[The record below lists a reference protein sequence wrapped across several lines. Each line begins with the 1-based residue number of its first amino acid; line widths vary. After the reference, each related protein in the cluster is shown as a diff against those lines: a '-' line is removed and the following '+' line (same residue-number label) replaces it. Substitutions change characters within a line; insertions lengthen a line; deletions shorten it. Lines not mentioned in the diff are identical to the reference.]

1 MLVESA
7 PRPSGETEG
16 VTMSAS
22 IPRAAF
28 SHVGIHVHDLPA
40 MEDFYTRFLGLV
52 VTDRGPL
59 DTSLGMLDFVFLSR
73 DPREHHQLVLAS
85 GRPAETPFNVLNQI
99 SFRLESLA
107 DLRTLHERLKG
118 FPVSDVVPINHGNA
132 LSVYFRDPEGNRV
145 ELFIDT
151 PWYVTQPLRIRF
163 DFAESDEALMRW
175 AEATVRKLPGF
186 RPVGEWRR
194 EMNARMGLE

>member
-1 MLVESA
+1 MSA
-7 PRPSGETEG
+7 P
-16 VTMSAS
+16 
-22 IPRAAF
+22 IPRVAF

-40 MEDFYTRFLGLV
+40 MEEFYTRLLGLV

-59 DTSLGMLDFVFLSR
+59 ETSLGMLDFVFLSR

-107 DLRTLHERLKG
+107 SLRALHERLKE
-118 FPVSDVVPINHGNA
+118 FPVSDVFPINHGNA
-132 LSVYFRDPEGNRV
+132 LSVYFKDPEGNRV

-151 PWYVTQPLRIRF
+151 PWYVAQPLRIPF
-163 DFAESDEALMRW
+163 DFAESNETLMRQ
-175 AEATVRKLPGF
+175 AEETVRKLPGF

-194 EMNARMGLE
+194 EMAVRMGLE

>member
-1 MLVESA
+1 
-7 PRPSGETEG
+7 
-16 VTMSAS
+16 MSARGPHVS
-22 IPRAAF
+22 F
-28 SHVGIHVHDLPA
+28 SHVGIHVHDLA
-40 MEDFYTRFLGLV
+40 GMEDFYTRLLGLV

-59 DTSLGMLDFVFLSR
+59 ETPLGMLDFVFLSR

-99 SFRLESLA
+99 SFRLDSLA
-107 DLRTLHERLKG
+107 DLRAMHERLKD
-118 FPVSDVVPINHGNA
+118 FPASEVIPINHGNA

-163 DFAESDEALMRW
+163 DFSESDESLMRW
-175 AEATVRKLPGF
+175 AEETARSLPGF
-186 RPVGEWRR
+186 RPVREWRR
-194 EMNARMGLE
+194 EVAARMGLE

>member
-1 MLVESA
+1 MSGNV
-7 PRPSGETEG
+7 PR
-16 VTMSAS
+16 V
-22 IPRAAF
+22 AF
-28 SHVGIHVHDLPA
+28 SHVGIHVHDLVR
-40 MEDFYTRFLGLV
+40 MEDFYTRLLGLV

-59 DTSLGMLDFVFLSR
+59 ETPLGVLDFVFLSR

-85 GRPAETPFNVLNQI
+85 GRPADTPFNVLNQI

-107 DLRTLHERLKG
+107 ALRTLHDRLED

-151 PWYVTQPLRIRF
+151 PWYVKQPLRIRF
-163 DFAESDEALMRW
+163 DFAKSDDAALMRW
-175 AEATVRKLPGF
+175 AEDTARKLPGF
-186 RPVGEWRR
+186 RPVDEWQR
-194 EMNARMGLE
+194 EMAGRLGLE

>member
-1 MLVESA
+1 MPA
-7 PRPSGETEG
+7 P
-16 VTMSAS
+16 V
-22 IPRAAF
+22 PRAAF
-28 SHVGIHVHDLPA
+28 SHVGIHVHDLPG
-40 MEDFYTRFLGLV
+40 MVDFYTRFMGLI

-59 DTSLGMLDFVFLSR
+59 DTALGMLDFVFLSR

-107 DLRTLHERLKG
+107 DLRTLHGRLKD
-118 FPVSDVVPINHGNA
+118 FPVSDVVPISHGNA

-151 PWYVTQPLRIRF
+151 PWYATQPLRIRF
-163 DFAESDEALMRW
+163 DFADSDEALMQW
-175 AEATVRKLPGF
+175 AEATARKQPGF
-186 RPVGEWRR
+186 RPIGEWRR
-194 EMNARMGLE
+194 EMGARMGLE

>member
-1 MLVESA
+1 MGPTA
-7 PRPSGETEG
+7 PRGETEG
-16 VTMSAS
+16 DTMSPQ
-22 IPRAAF
+22 IPRVAF

-40 MEDFYTRFLGLV
+40 MEDFYTRLLGLV
-52 VTDRGPL
+52 VNDRGPL
-59 DTSLGMLDFVFLSR
+59 DTPLGTLDFVFLSR

-85 GRPAETPFNVLNQI
+85 GRPAETPFNVVNQI

-107 DLRTLHERLKG
+107 DLRTMHARLQD

-151 PWYVTQPLRIRF
+151 PWYVTQPLRIPF
-163 DFAESDEALMRW
+163 DFAEPDDALLRR
-175 AEATVRKLPGF
+175 AEETARKLPGF

-194 EMNARMGLE
+194 ETAERMGLE

>member
-1 MLVESA
+1 MSA
-7 PRPSGETEG
+7 P
-16 VTMSAS
+16 V
-22 IPRAAF
+22 PRVAF

-40 MEDFYTRFLGLV
+40 MEAFYTELLGLV

-59 DTSLGMLDFVFLSR
+59 ETPLGVLDFVFLSR

-99 SFRLESLA
+99 SFRLDSLA
-107 DLRTLHERLKG
+107 SLRAMHDRLG
-118 FPVSDVVPINHGNA
+118 AFPVSDVVPINHGNA

-163 DFAESDEALMRW
+163 DFATSDEALMRW
-175 AEATVRKLPGF
+175 TEETARALPGF
-186 RPVGEWRR
+186 RPVGDWRR
-194 EMNARMGLE
+194 EMAARMGLEQAV